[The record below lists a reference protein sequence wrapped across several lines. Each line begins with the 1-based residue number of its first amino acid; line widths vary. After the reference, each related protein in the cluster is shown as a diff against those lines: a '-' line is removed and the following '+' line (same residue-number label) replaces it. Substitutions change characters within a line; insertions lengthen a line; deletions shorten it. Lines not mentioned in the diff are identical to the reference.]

1 MADVWEQYFQIADA
15 DRDGKI
21 SGGEAVA
28 FFQKSGLPQM
38 TLAKV
43 RADVYST
50 HPFDVQAGGKA
61 TKEGQYCLGV
71 LRMLD

>member
-1 MADVWEQYFQIADA
+1 MADVWEQFFQIADA

-43 RADVYST
+43 RKGRAMTV
-50 HPFDVQAGGKA
+50 
-61 TKEGQYCLGV
+61 
-71 LRMLD
+71 

>member
-1 MADVWEQYFQIADA
+1 MADVWEQFFQIADA

-43 RADVYST
+43 RKGRAMT
-50 HPFDVQAGGKA
+50 CAQ
-61 TKEGQYCLGV
+61 
-71 LRMLD
+71 LRL